1 MAVYIMS
8 YTYTDLQT
16 DVIAYLHRSDVA
28 SLVPGWISRTEQE
41 IYRALMV
48 PENRHIGTATGN
60 ATQPQIDSPDLW
72 ANLDSVRQISEN
84 KKIQPAS
91 QEQMS
96 QWQMLTRNAGTN
108 GTRFYRVL
116 SRVPGTILE
125 VDWMT
130 DTPLA
135 DDFQLSG
142 YVMPATDLA
151 GDDPLAGTLLAAYPN
166 VFLYSAL
173 IEGFGYTANQT
184 AQVAAQQRYE
194 AEMGIANTL
203 TNKLAYGA
211 GLQTRT
217 AR

>member
-1 MAVYIMS
+1 MS

-16 DVIAYLHRSDVA
+16 EVIAYMHRGDIA
-28 SLVPGWISRTEQE
+28 ALVPGWISRTEQE
-41 IYRALMV
+41 IYRNLMV
-48 PENRHIGTATGN
+48 AENRLVSTATGS
-60 ATQPQIDSPDLW
+60 ATDPQIDSPDLW
-72 ANLDSVRQISEN
+72 ANIDSVRQISEN
-84 KKIQPAS
+84 KTIQPAT

-125 VDWMT
+125 VDYMT
-130 DTPLA
+130 DAPIA

-151 GDDPLAGTLLAAYPN
+151 GDDSLAGTLLAEYPN
-166 VFLYSAL
+166 VFLYGAL
-173 IEGFGYTANQT
+173 VEGFGYTANQ
-184 AQVAAQQRYE
+184 QGLVAAQQRYN
-194 AEMGIANTL
+194 AEMATANTL

>member
-1 MAVYIMS
+1 MS
-8 YTYTDLQT
+8 YTYTDLQN

-28 SLVPGWISRTEQE
+28 GLVPGWISRTEQE
-41 IYRALMV
+41 IYRGLMV

-60 ATQPQIDSPDLW
+60 PAQPQIISPDLF
-72 ANLDSVRQISEN
+72 ASIDSVRQISEN

-130 DTPLA
+130 DTPIA

-142 YVMPATDLA
+142 FVMPATDLA
-151 GDDPLAGTLLAAYPN
+151 GDDSLAGTLLAEYPN
-166 VFLYSAL
+166 VFLYGAL
-173 IEGFGYTANQT
+173 VEGFGYTANT
-184 AQVAAQQRYE
+184 EGLMAAQARYD
-194 AEMGIANTL
+194 AEMATANTL